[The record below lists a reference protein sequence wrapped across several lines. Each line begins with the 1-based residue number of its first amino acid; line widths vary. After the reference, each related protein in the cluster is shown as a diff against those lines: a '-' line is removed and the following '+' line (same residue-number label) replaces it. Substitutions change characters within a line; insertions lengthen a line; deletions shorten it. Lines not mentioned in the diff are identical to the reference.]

1 MTYTLIAHTEL
12 TGTQSAIEFTSVPQT
27 FTDLLL
33 VLSARSNRNTNNFYT
48 NGKLG
53 INGSTTGYSMRN
65 LTGQFDGSSNVVTS
79 GTGTTD
85 DVWAFTFPGG
95 NTTAGTFGNA
105 QFYFPNYRSS
115 AAKTVSLDNSS
126 EHNAQQSFS
135 WQVGILAGLT
145 TQTAA
150 ITSIQIGIRTLDSA
164 SFVQYSSATLY
175 GVTSGTSGGVTV
187 S

>member
-12 TGTQSAIEFTSVPQT
+12 TGTQSAIEFNSIPQT

-33 VLSARSNRNTNNFYT
+33 VVSARSNRSTNNFYT

-53 INGSTTGYSMRN
+53 INNSTTGYSMRN
-65 LTGQFDGSSNVVTS
+65 LTGQFDGSSNAVTS
-79 GTGTTD
+79 GTGLND
-85 DVWAFTFPGG
+85 NVWAFTFPGN
-95 NTTAGTFGNA
+95 NTTASTFGNA
-105 QFYFPNYRSS
+105 QFYFPNYTGST
-115 AAKTVSLDNSS
+115 AKSVSLDHVS
-126 EHNAQQSFS
+126 EHNAQDFLS

-150 ITSIQIGIRTLDSA
+150 ITSIQIGIRSLDTA
-164 SFVQYSSATLY
+164 SLVSGSSATLY
-175 GVTSGTSGGVTV
+175 GITAGSSGGVVV